1 MTLKYAR
8 VKAGKTSIQ
17 VATEAGITKQRYN
30 YTEKNGIT
38 STKEDT
44 ARKIADAVGVSLF
57 SLCGPDVLK
66 FKPRTAEERSEL
78 IALIYENF
86 KELA

>member
-8 VKAGKTSIQ
+8 VKAGKTSVQ
-17 VATEAGITKQRYN
+17 VATEAGISKQRYN
-30 YTEKNGIT
+30 YIEKNGIA

-44 ARKIADAVGVSLF
+44 ARRIADAVGVSLF
-57 SLCGPDVLK
+57 SLSGPDALK

-78 IALIYENF
+78 IALIHENF